1 MEGTPANKKG
11 NNNEEDI
18 RCDLRREMKK
28 RITFVYL
35 DPPLLSN

>member
-28 RITFVYL
+28 E
-35 DPPLLSN
+35 DPLLYLEPPYLSY